1 MSMSKSAH
9 VECTCTWN
17 ARVCTPI
24 GANSWWFVLR
34 GCADKLAEL
43 DASLHASSK
52 SDASYEWMHCK
63 MRSQCASTALMK
75 KRPRADRAKA
85 VVEICRHF
93 AQPRA
98 NSQNTAISWKK
109 GPFTLFCLEQRK
121 WSPKSEYF
129 QSFLNC
135 GIPWLFGASLIQE
148 NFY

>member
-1 MSMSKSAH
+1 MS
-9 VECTCTWN
+9 
-17 ARVCTPI
+17 
-24 GANSWWFVLR
+24 G
-34 GCADKLAEL
+34 
-43 DASLHASSK
+43 
-52 SDASYEWMHCK
+52 CK
-63 MRSQCASTALMK
+63 MRSQCASTALVK

-109 GPFTLFCLEQRK
+109 GPFPIFCLEQRK

-135 GIPWLFGASLIQE
+135 GIP
-148 NFY
+148 